1 MSDEYDSHQRIAGR
15 CRHIRSFT
23 SRPSEV
29 TETRPGN
36 KGSAYCKSRGEAK
49 CDLCRTMNY
58 VDLMKDGVCKHCI
71 DSIQKGF

>member
-1 MSDEYDSHQRIAGR
+1 MSYQDEHDRAPGR
-15 CRHIRSFT
+15 CQRLRGVSQ
-23 SRPSEV
+23 RPSEV
-29 TETRPGN
+29 NDTRPGN
-36 KGSAYCKSRGEAK
+36 KSSAYCKSLGEAK